1 MPSRKLVNE
10 ERQYRD
16 MCHPLNSK
24 VREELTDAVFA
35 AYDEFIETKNRNKVF
50 SFLYCPSIIF

>member
-24 VREELTDAVFA
+24 GREELTDAVFA
-35 AYDEFIETKNRNKVF
+35 AYDEFIENEE
-50 SFLYCPSIIF
+50 